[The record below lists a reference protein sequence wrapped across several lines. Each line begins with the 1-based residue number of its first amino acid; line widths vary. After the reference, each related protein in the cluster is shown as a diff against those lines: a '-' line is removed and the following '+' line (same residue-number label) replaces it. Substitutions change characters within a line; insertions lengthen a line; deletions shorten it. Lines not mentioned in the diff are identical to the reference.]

1 MKSIEK
7 EYALDYLINGRFRKY
22 LYVFAPYGR
31 GLQMQAEDI
40 INLKGFPVI
49 SGCTVTTWNKL
60 QLLKPEEY
68 RKEMK
73 GLSNLVKVN
82 DQDLPDGGLAGDIK
96 WATNNHSAMYLA
108 EQADDKMP
116 GGLYVWEIVIT
127 ALTREKLDR
136 QVEVILNRWGGVDN
150 YISKKYN
157 PIQYFELVDTVGT
170 NRYKR
175 GALFNPLLVTEKV
188 NTTPLENYAKLC
200 FFQRTTLQDEL
211 GEEFGY
217 DFLAPS
223 QIGEDGNSK
232 YPKVLI
238 DAKNYLNKLGIVA
251 IPRDSSRLD
260 YVFKDVYKDEAETIK
275 KPQSLASVTCQQV
288 ANQFLME
295 GKKVVHIVLND
306 FDYFKLETPHNR
318 DTKQFQNT
326 IIEETQIIDGSRV
339 SINPLQPFAKN
350 KTEEKEEEIPAYGRS
365 KKKFNTIIQTLIYY
379 QGKDT
384 GLIDKVFDEL
394 MENEALWNRDNDKMI
409 ERRNYLQQPASKY
422 PAFDRAITRFESK
435 EANLRRDGKTN
446 EAEEIGQITRRLESF
461 LTNNRLLIGSKTTL
475 ELDES
480 KVNYY
485 IQLDKLDTLQKNIQ
499 VINLVDFVTE
509 FLESGDLIIIHG
521 AEVLDIRTYEYL
533 ADQFERT
540 YDKKVRVLLS
550 YDVTDS
556 LKLSTKKS
564 LGSSNVFTL
573 TNRLYEEFNTGV
585 DWSFVGRMS
594 NSKNYE
600 QLVRAELPTTTKNDI
615 EYGGGVGRALFNRP
629 ATRSFYLI
637 GVKPIC

>member
-7 EYALDYLINGRFRKY
+7 EYALDYLINGRYRKY

-73 GLSNLVKVN
+73 GLANLVKVN

-96 WATNNHSAMYLA
+96 WATNHHSAMYLA
-108 EQADDKMP
+108 EQSDDKMS
-116 GGLYVWEIVIT
+116 GGLYVWEIIIT

-175 GALFNPLLVTEKV
+175 GALFNPLLVSEKV
-188 NTTPLENYAKLC
+188 NTTTLENYAKLC

-223 QIGEDGNSK
+223 QIGENGNSK

-251 IPRDSSRLD
+251 IPRDFSRFD
-260 YVFKDVYKDEAETIK
+260 YVFNDVYQDEAETIK
-275 KPQSLASVTCQQV
+275 KPQSLASVTSQQV

-306 FDYFKLETPHNR
+306 FDYFRLETPHNR
-318 DTKQFQNT
+318 DTKQFQNA
-326 IIEETQIIDGSRV
+326 IIEETQIIDGSRI

-350 KTEEKEEEIPAYGRS
+350 RTEEKEEEIPAYGRS
-365 KKKFNTIIQTLIYY
+365 KKKFNTIVQTLIYY
-379 QGKDT
+379 QGEDT
-384 GLIDKVFDEL
+384 GMVDEIFDEM
-394 MENEALWNRDNDKMI
+394 MENEALWNRDNDVMVG
-409 ERRNYLQQPASKY
+409 RRNYLQQPASKY
-422 PAFDRAITRFESK
+422 PAFDRAITRFETK
-435 EANLRRDGKTN
+435 EANLRRDMKID
-446 EAEEIGQITRRLESF
+446 EAKEVARIKRRLESF
-461 LTNNRLLIGSKTTL
+461 LTNNRSLIGSKTTL

-480 KVNYY
+480 KFNYY
-485 IQLDKLDTLQKNIQ
+485 IRLDKLDTLQKNIQ

-509 FLESGDLIIIHG
+509 FLEAGDLIVIHG
-521 AEVLDIRTYEYL
+521 AEILDVRTYDYL
-533 ADQFERT
+533 SEQFERT

-556 LKLSTKKS
+556 LKPSTKNS

-573 TNRLYEEFNTGV
+573 TKRLYEEFNTGV
-585 DWSFVGRMS
+585 DWSFVGRMN
-594 NSKNYE
+594 NSRNYE
-600 QLVRAELPTTTKNDI
+600 QLVRAELPTTTKVDI
-615 EYGGGVGRALFNRP
+615 EYEGGVGRALFNRP

>member
-96 WATNNHSAMYLA
+96 WATNHHSAMYLS

-188 NTTPLENYAKLC
+188 NTSPLENYAKLC

-379 QGKDT
+379 QGEDT

-475 ELDES
+475 ELDKS

-556 LKLSTKKS
+556 LKPSTKKS

-600 QLVRAELPTTTKNDI
+600 QLVRAELPTTTKVDI

>member
-1 MKSIEK
+1 MKSIEN
-7 EYALDYLINGRFRKY
+7 EYALDYLIHGRFRKY

-96 WATNNHSAMYLA
+96 WATNHHSAMYLS
-108 EQADDKMP
+108 EQADDKMS

-188 NTTPLENYAKLC
+188 NTTTLENYAKLC

-251 IPRDSSRLD
+251 IPRGSSRLD
-260 YVFKDVYKDEAETIK
+260 YVFTDVYKDEAETIK

-288 ANQFLME
+288 ANQFLIE

-556 LKLSTKKS
+556 LKPSTKKS

-600 QLVRAELPTTTKNDI
+600 QLVRAELPTTTKVDI

>member
-22 LYVFAPYGR
+22 LYVFTPYGR

-82 DQDLPDGGLAGDIK
+82 DQDLPDSGLAGDIK
-96 WATNNHSAMYLA
+96 WATNHHSAMYLS
-108 EQADDKMP
+108 EQADDKMS

-188 NTTPLENYAKLC
+188 NTTTLENYAKLC

-251 IPRDSSRLD
+251 IPRGSSRLD
-260 YVFKDVYKDEAETIK
+260 YVFTDVYKDEAETIK

-556 LKLSTKKS
+556 LKPSTKKS

-600 QLVRAELPTTTKNDI
+600 QLVRAELPTTTKVDI

>member
-7 EYALDYLINGRFRKY
+7 EYALDYLINGRHRKY
-22 LYVFAPYGR
+22 LPLFAPYGR

-73 GLSNLVKVN
+73 GLTNLVKVN

-96 WATNNHSAMYLA
+96 WATNRHSAMYLA
-108 EQADDKMP
+108 EQSDDKMS
-116 GGLYVWEIVIT
+116 GGLYVWWIVIT

-136 QVEVILNRWGGVDN
+136 QAEVILNRWGGVDN

-188 NTTPLENYAKLC
+188 NTTTLENYAKLC

-251 IPRDSSRLD
+251 IPRESSRLD
-260 YVFKDVYKDEAETIK
+260 YVFKDIYQDEAETIK
-275 KPQSLASVTCQQV
+275 KPQSLASVTSQQV

-306 FDYFKLETPHNR
+306 FDYFRLETPHNR
-318 DTKQFQNT
+318 DTKQFQNA
-326 IIEETQIIDGSRV
+326 IIEETQIIDGSQI

-379 QGKDT
+379 QGEDT
-384 GLIDKVFDEL
+384 GIVDEVFDE
-394 MENEALWNRDNDKMI
+394 MMKGETLWDNDNDVMVD
-409 ERRNYLQQPASKY
+409 RRNYLQQPASKY
-422 PAFDRAITRFESK
+422 PAFNRAITRFETK
-435 EANLRRDGKTN
+435 EANLRRDRKVD
-446 EAEEIGQITRRLESF
+446 EAKEVARIKRRLESF
-461 LTNNRLLIGSKTTL
+461 LTNNRSLIGSKTSL

-480 KVNYY
+480 KFNYY
-485 IQLDKLDTLQKNIQ
+485 IRLDRLDALQKNIQ

-509 FLESGDLIIIHG
+509 FLEAGDLIIIHG
-521 AEVLDIRTYEYL
+521 AEVLDVRTYDYL
-533 ADQFERT
+533 SEQFERT

-556 LKLSTKKS
+556 LKASTKKS

-573 TNRLYEEFNTGV
+573 TNRLYEGFNTGV
-585 DWSFVGRMS
+585 DW
-594 NSKNYE
+594 
-600 QLVRAELPTTTKNDI
+600 
-615 EYGGGVGRALFNRP
+615 
-629 ATRSFYLI
+629 
-637 GVKPIC
+637 

>member
-251 IPRDSSRLD
+251 IPRDLSRLD

-556 LKLSTKKS
+556 LKPSTKKS

-600 QLVRAELPTTTKNDI
+600 QLVRAELPTTTKIDI

>member
-1 MKSIEK
+1 M
-7 EYALDYLINGRFRKY
+7 
-22 LYVFAPYGR
+22 
-31 GLQMQAEDI
+31 
-40 INLKGFPVI
+40 
-49 SGCTVTTWNKL
+49 
-60 QLLKPEEY
+60 
-68 RKEMK
+68 
-73 GLSNLVKVN
+73 
-82 DQDLPDGGLAGDIK
+82 
-96 WATNNHSAMYLA
+96 
-108 EQADDKMP
+108 
-116 GGLYVWEIVIT
+116 
-127 ALTREKLDR
+127 
-136 QVEVILNRWGGVDN
+136 EVILNRWGGVDN

-157 PIQYFELVDTVGT
+157 PIEYFELVDTVGT

-188 NTTPLENYAKLC
+188 NTTTLENYAKLC

-251 IPRDSSRLD
+251 IPRESSRLD
-260 YVFKDVYKDEAETIK
+260 YVFKDIYQDEAETIK
-275 KPQSLASVTCQQV
+275 KPQSLASVTSQQV

-306 FDYFKLETPHNR
+306 FDYFRLETPHNR
-318 DTKQFQNT
+318 DTKQFQNA
-326 IIEETQIIDGSRV
+326 IIKETQIIDGSRI

-379 QGKDT
+379 QGEDT
-384 GLIDKVFDEL
+384 GIVDEVFDE
-394 MENEALWNRDNDKMI
+394 MMKGETLWDNDNDVMVD
-409 ERRNYLQQPASKY
+409 RRNYLQQPASKY
-422 PAFDRAITRFESK
+422 PAFNRAITRFETK
-435 EANLRRDGKTN
+435 EADLRRDMKID
-446 EAEEIGQITRRLESF
+446 EAKEVARIKRRLESF
-461 LTNNRLLIGSKTTL
+461 LTNNRSLIGSKTSL

-485 IQLDKLDTLQKNIQ
+485 IRLDKLDALQKNIQ

-509 FLESGDLIIIHG
+509 FLEAGDLIIIHG
-521 AEVLDIRTYEYL
+521 AEVLDVRTYEYL
-533 ADQFERT
+533 AEQFERT

-556 LKLSTKKS
+556 LKASTKKS

-573 TNRLYEEFNTGV
+573 TNRLYEGFNTGV
-585 DWSFVGRMS
+585 DWSFVGRMNDS
-594 NSKNYE
+594 RNYE
-600 QLVRAELPTTTKNDI
+600 KLVRAELPTTTKIDI
-615 EYGGGVGRALFNRP
+615 EYEGGVGRALFNRP

>member
-73 GLSNLVKVN
+73 GLANLVKVN

-96 WATNNHSAMYLA
+96 WATNHHSAMYLA
-108 EQADDKMP
+108 EQSDDKMS

-188 NTTPLENYAKLC
+188 NTTTLENYAKLC

-251 IPRDSSRLD
+251 IPRDFSRLD
-260 YVFKDVYKDEAETIK
+260 YVFKDIYKDEAETIK
-275 KPQSLASVTCQQV
+275 KPQSLASVTSQQV

-306 FDYFKLETPHNR
+306 FDYFRLETPHNR
-318 DTKQFQNT
+318 DTKQFQNA
-326 IIEETQIIDGSRV
+326 IIEETQIIDGSRI

-350 KTEEKEEEIPAYGRS
+350 KTEEKEEEIPAYRRS

-394 MENEALWNRDNDKMI
+394 MENEALWNNDNDVMI

-422 PAFDRAITRFESK
+422 PAFNRALTRFVSK
-435 EANLRRDGKTN
+435 EADLRRDGKTN
-446 EAEEIGQITRRLESF
+446 EAEEVGQITRKLESF
-461 LTNNRLLIGSKTTL
+461 LTNNRSLIGSKTTL

-485 IQLDKLDTLQKNIQ
+485 IRLDKLDALQKNIQ

-509 FLESGDLIIIHG
+509 FLGTGDLIVIHG

-533 ADQFERT
+533 AEQFERT

-556 LKLSTKKS
+556 LKPNTKNS
-564 LGSSNVFTL
+564 LGTSNVFTL
-573 TNRLYEEFNTGV
+573 TTRLYEEFNTGV

-600 QLVRAELPTTTKNDI
+600 QLVRAELPTTTKIDI
-615 EYGGGVGRALFNRP
+615 EYGSGVGRALFNRP

>member
-1 MKSIEK
+1 MRSVEK

-49 SGCTVTTWNKL
+49 SGCTVNTWNKL
-60 QLLKPEEY
+60 QLLNPEEY
-68 RKEMK
+68 RKQMK
-73 GLSNLVKVN
+73 GLSSLVKVN

-96 WATNNHSAMYLA
+96 WATNHHSAMYLA
-108 EQADDKMP
+108 EQSDDKMS
-116 GGLYVWEIVIT
+116 GGLYVWEIIIT
-127 ALTREKLDR
+127 ALSREKLDR
-136 QVEVILNRWGGVDN
+136 QVEVILNRWAGVDN

-175 GALFNPLLVTEKV
+175 GALFNPLLVSEKV
-188 NTTPLENYAKLC
+188 NTTTLENYAKLC

-232 YPKVLI
+232 FPKVLI
-238 DAKNYLNKLGIVA
+238 DAKNYLNRLGIVA
-251 IPRDSSRLD
+251 IPRGFSRFD
-260 YVFKDVYKDEAETIK
+260 YVFNDVYLDEAETIK
-275 KPQSLASVTCQQV
+275 KPQSLASATCQQV

-295 GKKVVHIVLND
+295 GKKVVHLVLND
-306 FDYFKLETPHNR
+306 FDYFRLETPHYR
-318 DTKQFQNT
+318 DTKQFQNA
-326 IIEETQIIDGSRV
+326 IKEETQIIDGSIISV
-339 SINPLQPFAKN
+339 NPLQPFAKN
-350 KTEEKEEEIPAYGRS
+350 RTEEKEEEIPAYGRS
-365 KKKFNTIIQTLIYY
+365 KKKFNTIVQTLIYY
-379 QGKDT
+379 QGEDT
-384 GLIDKVFDEL
+384 GMVDEIFDEM
-394 MENEALWNRDNDKMI
+394 MENEALWNKDNDVMI
-409 ERRNYLQQPASKY
+409 GRRNYLQQPASKY
-422 PAFDRAITRFESK
+422 PAFDRAITRFDSK
-435 EANLRRDGKTN
+435 EAILRRDRKID
-446 EAEEIGQITRRLESF
+446 EAKEVARIKRRLESF
-461 LTNNRLLIGSKTTL
+461 LTNNRSLIGSKTTL

-485 IQLDKLDTLQKNIQ
+485 IRLDKLDTLQQNIQ

-509 FLESGDLIIIHG
+509 FLDAGDLIIVHG
-521 AEVLDIRTYEYL
+521 AEVLDIRTYDYL
-533 ADQFERT
+533 SEQFERT

-556 LKLSTKKS
+556 LKVSTKNS

-573 TNRLYEEFNTGV
+573 TKRLYEEFNTGV
-585 DWSFVGRMS
+585 DWSFVGRM
-594 NSKNYE
+594 NNAGNYE
-600 QLVRAELPTTTKNDI
+600 QLVRAELPTTTKVDI
-615 EYGGGVGRALFNRP
+615 EYEGGVGRALFNRP

>member
-96 WATNNHSAMYLA
+96 WATNHHSAMYLS

-188 NTTPLENYAKLC
+188 NTSPLENYAKLC

-251 IPRDSSRLD
+251 IPRDLSRLD

-475 ELDES
+475 ELDKS

-556 LKLSTKKS
+556 LKPSTKKS

-600 QLVRAELPTTTKNDI
+600 QLVRAELPTTTKIDI

>member
-96 WATNNHSAMYLA
+96 WATNHHSAMYLS
-108 EQADDKMP
+108 EQADDKMS

-188 NTTPLENYAKLC
+188 NTTTLENYAKLC

-435 EANLRRDGKTN
+435 EASLRRDGKTN

-521 AEVLDIRTYEYL
+521 AEGLDIRTYEYL
-533 ADQFERT
+533 AEQFERT

-556 LKLSTKKS
+556 LKPSTKKS

-573 TNRLYEEFNTGV
+573 TTRLYEEFNTGV

-600 QLVRAELPTTTKNDI
+600 QLVRAELPTTTKVDI

>member
-73 GLSNLVKVN
+73 GLANLVKVN

-96 WATNNHSAMYLA
+96 WATNHHSAMYLA
-108 EQADDKMP
+108 QQSDDKMS

-188 NTTPLENYAKLC
+188 NTTTLENYAKLC

-251 IPRDSSRLD
+251 IPRETSRLD
-260 YVFKDVYKDEAETIK
+260 YVFKDIYQDEAETIK
-275 KPQSLASVTCQQV
+275 KPQSLASVTSQQV

-306 FDYFKLETPHNR
+306 FDYFRLETPHNR
-318 DTKQFQNT
+318 DTKQFQNA
-326 IIEETQIIDGSRV
+326 IIEETQIIDGSRI

-379 QGKDT
+379 QGEDT
-384 GLIDKVFDEL
+384 GIVDEVFDEM
-394 MENEALWNRDNDKMI
+394 MENEALWNRDNDVMVG
-409 ERRNYLQQPASKY
+409 RRNYLQQPASKY
-422 PAFDRAITRFESK
+422 PAFDRAITRFETK
-435 EANLRRDGKTN
+435 EANLRRDMKID
-446 EAEEIGQITRRLESF
+446 EAKEVARIKRRLESF
-461 LTNNRLLIGSKTTL
+461 LTNNRSLIGSKTSL

-485 IQLDKLDTLQKNIQ
+485 IRLDKLDALQKNIQ

-509 FLESGDLIIIHG
+509 FLEAGDLIIIHG
-521 AEVLDIRTYEYL
+521 AEVLDVRTYEYL
-533 ADQFERT
+533 AEQFERT

-556 LKLSTKKS
+556 LKASTKKS

-573 TNRLYEEFNTGV
+573 TNRLYEGFNTGV
-585 DWSFVGRMS
+585 DWSFVGSMNDSR
-594 NSKNYE
+594 NYE
-600 QLVRAELPTTTKNDI
+600 KLVRAELPTTTKIDI
-615 EYGGGVGRALFNRP
+615 EYEGGVGRALFNRP

>member
-96 WATNNHSAMYLA
+96 WATNHHSAMYLS

-188 NTTPLENYAKLC
+188 NTSPLENYAKLC

-409 ERRNYLQQPASKY
+409 ERRNYLQQPARKY

-475 ELDES
+475 ELDKS

-556 LKLSTKKS
+556 LKPSTKKS

-600 QLVRAELPTTTKNDI
+600 QLVRAELPTTTKVDI

>member
-96 WATNNHSAMYLA
+96 WATNHHSAMYLS

-188 NTTPLENYAKLC
+188 NTSPLENYAKLC

-475 ELDES
+475 ELDKS

-556 LKLSTKKS
+556 LKPSTKKS

-600 QLVRAELPTTTKNDI
+600 QLVRAELPTTTKVDI

>member
-96 WATNNHSAMYLA
+96 WATNHHSAMYLS

-188 NTTPLENYAKLC
+188 NTSPLENYAKLC

-446 EAEEIGQITRRLESF
+446 EAEEIGQITS
-461 LTNNRLLIGSKTTL
+461 LLILRTL
-475 ELDES
+475 S
-480 KVNYY
+480 QS
-485 IQLDKLDTLQKNIQ
+485 QLD
-499 VINLVDFVTE
+499 
-509 FLESGDLIIIHG
+509 
-521 AEVLDIRTYEYL
+521 
-533 ADQFERT
+533 
-540 YDKKVRVLLS
+540 
-550 YDVTDS
+550 
-556 LKLSTKKS
+556 
-564 LGSSNVFTL
+564 
-573 TNRLYEEFNTGV
+573 
-585 DWSFVGRMS
+585 
-594 NSKNYE
+594 
-600 QLVRAELPTTTKNDI
+600 
-615 EYGGGVGRALFNRP
+615 
-629 ATRSFYLI
+629 
-637 GVKPIC
+637 

>member
-108 EQADDKMP
+108 EQADDKMS

-188 NTTPLENYAKLC
+188 NTTTLENYAKLC

-475 ELDES
+475 ELDKS

-556 LKLSTKKS
+556 LKPSTKKS

-600 QLVRAELPTTTKNDI
+600 QLVRAELPTTTKVDI

>member
-96 WATNNHSAMYLA
+96 WATNHHSAMYLS

-188 NTTPLENYAKLC
+188 NTSPLENYAKLC

-475 ELDES
+475 ELDKS

-556 LKLSTKKS
+556 LKPSTKKS

-573 TNRLYEEFNTGV
+573 TNRLYEEFNSGV

-600 QLVRAELPTTTKNDI
+600 QLVRAELPTTTKIDI

>member
-136 QVEVILNRWGGVDN
+136 QVEVILNRCGGVDN

-556 LKLSTKKS
+556 LKPSTKKS

-600 QLVRAELPTTTKNDI
+600 QLVRAELPTTTKIDI

>member
-556 LKLSTKKS
+556 LKPSTKKS

-600 QLVRAELPTTTKNDI
+600 QLVRAELPTTTKIDI
-615 EYGGGVGRALFNRP
+615 
-629 ATRSFYLI
+629 
-637 GVKPIC
+637 

>member
-170 NRYKR
+170 NKYKR
-175 GALFNPLLVTEKV
+175 GALFNHLLVTEKV
-188 NTTPLENYAKLC
+188 NTTTLENYAKLC

-238 DAKNYLNKLGIVA
+238 DAKSYLNKLGIIA

-509 FLESGDLIIIHG
+509 FLKSGDLIIIHG

-556 LKLSTKKS
+556 LKPSTKKS

-594 NSKNYE
+594 NAKNYE
-600 QLVRAELPTTTKNDI
+600 QLVRAELPTTTKVDI
-615 EYGGGVGRALFNRP
+615 EYGVGRALFNRP

>member
-49 SGCTVTTWNKL
+49 SGCTVTMWNKL

-73 GLSNLVKVN
+73 GLANLVKVN

-96 WATNNHSAMYLA
+96 WATNHHSAMYLA
-108 EQADDKMP
+108 EQSDDKMS

-157 PIQYFELVDTVGT
+157 PIQYFELVETVGT

-188 NTTPLENYAKLC
+188 NTTTLENYAKLC

-251 IPRDSSRLD
+251 IPRDFSRFD
-260 YVFKDVYKDEAETIK
+260 YVFKDIYKDEAETIK
-275 KPQSLASVTCQQV
+275 KPQSLASVTSQQV

-306 FDYFKLETPHNR
+306 FDYFRLETPHNR
-318 DTKQFQNT
+318 DTKQFQNA
-326 IIEETQIIDGSRV
+326 IIEETQIIDGSRI

-350 KTEEKEEEIPAYGRS
+350 KTEEKEEETPAYRRS

-394 MENEALWNRDNDKMI
+394 MENEALWNNDNDVMI

-422 PAFDRAITRFESK
+422 PAFNRALTRFVSK
-435 EANLRRDGKTN
+435 EADLRRDGKTN
-446 EAEEIGQITRRLESF
+446 EAEEVGRITRKLESF
-461 LTNNRLLIGSKTTL
+461 LTNNRSLIGSKTTL

-485 IQLDKLDTLQKNIQ
+485 IRLDKLDALQKNIQ

-509 FLESGDLIIIHG
+509 FLGTGDLIVIHG

-533 ADQFERT
+533 AEQFERT

-556 LKLSTKKS
+556 LKPSTNNS

-573 TNRLYEEFNTGV
+573 TTRLYEEFNTGV

-600 QLVRAELPTTTKNDI
+600 QLVRAELPTTTKVDI